1 MDMLIDGR
9 SATAR
14 DRFEVLNPATLE
26 VVDTAPRATAD
37 DLDRAVQAAKRAFK
51 TWSRDADARRKAL
64 TRCSELIQEHM
75 QELAT
80 LLTREQGKPML
91 EASGEIF
98 FGSMFF
104 SYYAGLETSD
114 TILKDDGA
122 QKVLITRRPLGVI
135 GSITPWNFPLG
146 ILCWKVA
153 PALLAGNTVVCKP
166 ASYTPLSTVRLLQ
179 IIASVL
185 PPGVINAVT
194 GPGAIGA
201 AMAKHPDIRKISFT
215 GSTEVGKSVMRDG
228 ADTIKR
234 LTLEL
239 GGNDAAILLD
249 DFSVEKAMKHVY
261 RNAFFN
267 AGQVC
272 IAIKR
277 LYAHEKIYDR
287 VVEKMSELAGRAKV
301 GDGLNPEN
309 EMGPVNNRPQLE
321 RVSTLVE
328 DARKRGARIAAGG
341 IRPEGKGY
349 FYRPTIVA
357 DLDDSFDLVSQE
369 QFGPAVPILK
379 YSDLDEVVDRANRS
393 PFGLGASVWS
403 TNRERAEEVAS
414 RLEAGTTWVNQH
426 LWLETDVLYGGIK
439 ESGIGHEMGRW
450 GFEDMVNLQVI
461 SVRK

>member
-1 MDMLIDGR
+1 MLIDGR